1 MSHPENCLL
10 TGTPSLHNE
19 RIKQLLLNNPG
30 LRPRKIYSKRFMIQ
44 LTALNVSCASGL
56 TTDLAK
62 TDKCNIIFIGFLYNK
77 LTLHSVLSGGTVHIG
92 IIGTGYVG
100 LVTGVCFAEF
110 GISVTCIDKDEKKVK
125 TLKKGAVPFYE
136 PGLEDLVKKNIR
148 NGRLRFST
156 KIQDAVETSLVIF
169 IAVGTPPRG
178 DGSADMRYVEAVAEE
193 IAGKINGYKVIVT
206 KSTVPVGTGARL
218 RKIIS
223 RKLKEQVDFD
233 IVSNPEFLRE
243 GSAIEDFMRP
253 NRVVIGAKSQQAVA
267 IMKDLYR
274 PLYLIETPFVV
285 TNIETAE
292 LIKYASNSFLAVK
305 ISFVNELSNLCDE
318 LGADVHMV
326 AKGMGLDHRIGSK
339 FLHPGPG
346 YGGSCFPKDTRAL
359 LTIAADNGIELDIV
373 KSAIGANE
381 RQKSIMVDKIKK
393 GLGGD
398 ITGKTIAVLGL
409 SFKPNTNDMR
419 EAPSIYIVE
428 KLLQD
433 KAKVKAFDP
442 IAMDDA
448 KTVFRSKIKYAKGPY
463 DCVKGADAV
472 VILTEWNEFRN
483 LELIKIRSLLK
494 TPNFFDLR
502 NIYEPEKM
510 KRLGFTYF
518 CVGRN

>member
-1 MSHPENCLL
+1 MHV
-10 TGTPSLHNE
+10 G
-19 RIKQLLLNNPG
+19 
-30 LRPRKIYSKRFMIQ
+30 
-44 LTALNVSCASGL
+44 V
-56 TTDLAK
+56 
-62 TDKCNIIFIGFLYNK
+62 
-77 LTLHSVLSGGTVHIG
+77 
-92 IIGTGYVG
+92 IGTGYVG
-100 LVTGVCFAEF
+100 LVTGACFAEF
-110 GISVTCIDKDEKKVK
+110 GVAVTCIDKDEKKIK
-125 TLKKGAVPFYE
+125 ALKKGEIPFYE
-136 PGLEDLVKKNIR
+136 PGLDDLVKKNVK

-156 KIQDAVETSLVIF
+156 RIQDAVDSSLVIF

-193 IAGKINGYKVIVT
+193 IAQSIRGYKVIVT

-253 NRVVIGAKSQQAVA
+253 NRVIIGASSQQAIA
-267 IMKDLYR
+267 IMKDLYG
-274 PLYLIETPFVV
+274 PLYLIETPFVI

-305 ISFVNELSNLCDE
+305 ISFINEMANLCDRV
-318 LGADVHMV
+318 GADVHMV

-359 LTIAADNGIELDIV
+359 LTIAKNHDAEVGV
-373 KSAIGANE
+373 VSAAVEANE
-381 RQKSIMVDKIKK
+381 RQKQVAVQKIRSGMGELK
-393 GLGGD
+393 
-398 ITGKTIAVLGL
+398 GKTVAVLGL

-419 EAPSIYIVE
+419 EAPSIYIIE
-428 KLLQD
+428 HLLKA
-433 KAKVKAFDP
+433 KAKVKAYDP

-448 KTVFRSKIKYAKGPY
+448 KEIFTDTIRYAKDPY
-463 DCVKGADAV
+463 ECMKGADAV
-472 VILTEWNEFRN
+472 VIVTEWNELRN
-483 LELIKIRSLLK
+483 LELMKIKALLK
-494 TPNFFDLR
+494 TPYFFDLR
-502 NIYEPEKM
+502 NIYEPAKM
-510 KRLGFTYF
+510 KKLGFKYF